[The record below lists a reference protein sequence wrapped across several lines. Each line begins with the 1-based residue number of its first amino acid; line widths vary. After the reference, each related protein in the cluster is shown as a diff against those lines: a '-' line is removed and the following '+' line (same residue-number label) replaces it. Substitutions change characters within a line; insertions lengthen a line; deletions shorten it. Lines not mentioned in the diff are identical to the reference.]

1 MTNGSQF
8 YSSTTPSPIPSTN
21 TFTTPVL
28 TTTTTLTTSATSPD
42 QEVSLA
48 VEINLTDYTGMKV
61 YVSATKISFNIAEIL
76 NPELEVNLPP
86 NLLSGLKRR
95 HTPDMV
101 KFIFSVLKTSPPNW
115 TVEGQLGKILFGIE
129 VENITI
135 SHLSTPFNMTFKHK
149 SELQEKENTTCVYHN
164 QSRGEWVTDGCHT
177 LRLTN
182 QTICSC
188 DHFSFFALMIPDMK
202 LSEVHART
210 LSVLT
215 CVGGA
220 ISVFFCTITLLTH
233 CLQHSRKSTDHAM
246 LVHLQLVAS
255 LLLLNLLLLTSV
267 GLAFVGP
274 ASMAPGLCPAVA
286 ALLHYSLLCCFT
298 WMGLEALHLYRLLVL
313 VYNTYMRHY
322 LLKLSLLGWGVPALV
337 VSIVAA
343 VSTDFYG
350 LNNRMCWIKDSGV
363 QYGSVVAYL
372 IVVLLFNSTIFAIVI
387 TTMLKLRSVTSPQG
401 KRQSRNTTC
410 SVLGL
415 TCILGLTWGVGFFS
429 MGYTN
434 YVILYIFTIL
444 NSLQGFFL
452 FLWLCVKRLRG
463 AEQSSMTTGQ
473 SSSTHILSVGSE
485 VWPSSGR
492 TRQSVQEGAIADN
505 IAKF

>member
-1 MTNGSQF
+1 
-8 YSSTTPSPIPSTN
+8 
-21 TFTTPVL
+21 
-28 TTTTTLTTSATSPD
+28 
-42 QEVSLA
+42 
-48 VEINLTDYTGMKV
+48 
-61 YVSATKISFNIAEIL
+61 
-76 NPELEVNLPP
+76 
-86 NLLSGLKRR
+86 
-95 HTPDMV
+95 
-101 KFIFSVLKTSPPNW
+101 
-115 TVEGQLGKILFGIE
+115 
-129 VENITI
+129 
-135 SHLSTPFNMTFKHK
+135 
-149 SELQEKENTTCVYHN
+149 
-164 QSRGEWVTDGCHT
+164 
-177 LRLTN
+177 
-182 QTICSC
+182 
-188 DHFSFFALMIPDMK
+188 MIPDVK

-215 CVGGA
+215 FVGGA

-337 VSIVAA
+337 VSIVAS

-401 KRQSRNTTC
+401 KRQSRNITC

-452 FLWLCVKRLRG
+452 FLWLCVKRLRE

-505 IAKF
+505 TAKF